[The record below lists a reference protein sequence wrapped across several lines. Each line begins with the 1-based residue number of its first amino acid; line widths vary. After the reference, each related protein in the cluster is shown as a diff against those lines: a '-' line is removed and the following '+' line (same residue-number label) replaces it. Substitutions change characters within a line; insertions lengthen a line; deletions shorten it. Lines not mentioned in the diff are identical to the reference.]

1 MFRHQV
7 SSFQSHN
14 VNMFDVQ
21 RLMLLLHNL
30 VYKNVPCV
38 ALEVYQGELLIYYN
52 NYKNG
57 RPMVEIL
64 AEVERAYNI
73 YKAEHDFDVSSITD
87 FNHVQDKICYK
98 LINRD
103 KNKELLA
110 DTPYL
115 PFQNLAVIFYIWL

>member
-1 MFRHQV
+1 M
-7 SSFQSHN
+7 
-14 VNMFDVQ
+14 
-21 RLMLLLHNL
+21 
-30 VYKNVPCV
+30 YKNVPCV